1 MSSET
6 SDLIY
11 EKLKEAKK
19 ISNLNPNKSYE
30 IGNEAYNMAV
40 NNNLKIEQGYSLI
53 KMAQACRARSE
64 INLML
69 DFSLKALELF
79 EAEKEY
85 NGQILALNIIGIAY
99 FYNSKYEEALKYF
112 FNAKELFNNFE
123 DDHLLSCVLNNMGE
137 VYRESERYDISIEYY
152 KQSIEIC
159 IENNYK
165 LNAAS
170 LYSNMGEVYFQTKS
184 YFNALDY
191 FNKSYNI
198 LLDEKDMVT
207 LGEVEDKLGRTY
219 FALENYSIAE
229 EYYYKSLNRLKEI
242 DNKYYIIDVLI
253 DMGILNLQ
261 KDLNQS
267 IIYYEKALEI
277 AIDIS
282 SNKKIRNIYKL
293 ISEYY
298 EKIQDYKSA
307 LVYYKYFSRLTE
319 VILAADTGSKLE
331 ILKIE
336 MEHFKDNDKFAIIKN
351 KLEREILNQKNEI
364 EKIRKASKL
373 LEQSALEDELT
384 GIPNRRYINSYLKR
398 LLENNTAEIAAL
410 YMIDIDNF
418 KKYNDYWGHS
428 QGDECLKKIS
438 SCIKEIQEKRNDV
451 FGRYGGEEFV
461 YVARN
466 INYEKSIELGNLI
479 RSSVEN
485 LGIYHIN
492 EGVKELITIS
502 IGGSFFKIKDFKSIS
517 NIMETSD
524 NQLYKA
530 KNMGR
535 NRVVMTE
542 LWK

>member
-1 MSSET
+1 MSNEISK
-6 SDLIY
+6 LIY
-11 EKLKEAKK
+11 EKLEEAKK
-19 ISNLNPNKSYE
+19 ISALDPYKSYE
-30 IGNEAYNMAV
+30 ISNEAYNIAV

-53 KMAQACRARSE
+53 KMAQACRVRSE

-79 EAEKEY
+79 EVEKEF

-112 FNAKELFNNFE
+112 FNSKELFNNFE
-123 DDHLLSCVLNNMGE
+123 DDYLLSCVLNNIGE
-137 VYRESERYDISIEYY
+137 VYRESESYDISIEYY
-152 KQSIEIC
+152 KQALEIC
-159 IENNYK
+159 NENYFK
-165 LNAAS
+165 LNTAS
-170 LYSNMGEVYFQTKS
+170 LYSNMGEVYFQAKS
-184 YFNALDY
+184 YYNALDY
-191 FNKSYNI
+191 FNKSYKI

-207 LGEVEDKLGRTY
+207 LGEVEDKLGKTY
-219 FALENYSIAE
+219 FALEKYSVAE
-229 EYYYKSLNRLKEI
+229 EYYYKSLNRLKEVN
-242 DNKYYIIDVLI
+242 NKYYIIDVLI
-253 DMGILNLQ
+253 DIGILYLH

-267 IIYYEKALEI
+267 ALYYEKALEI
-277 AIDIS
+277 AIDIG
-282 SNKKIRNIYKL
+282 SNKKIRIIYKL

-307 LVYYKYFSRLTE
+307 LVYYKYFSRINE
-319 VILAADTGSKLE
+319 VISAAETGDKLE

-336 MEHFKDNDKFAIIKN
+336 MQYFKDNDKFEIIKN

-364 EKIRKASKL
+364 EKIKKASKEL
-373 LEQSALEDELT
+373 QQSALEDELT
-384 GIPNRRYINSYLKR
+384 GIPNRRYINCYLKK
-398 LLENNTAEIAAL
+398 LLENSTDEIAVL

-428 QGDECLKKIS
+428 KGDECLKTIS
-438 SCIKEIQEKRNDV
+438 NCIKEIQEKRNDV

-466 INYEKSIELGNLI
+466 INYEESIELGNII

-485 LGIYHIN
+485 LGIYYNH

-502 IGGSFFKIKDFKSIS
+502 IGGSLFKIRDFKSIS

-535 NRVVMTE
+535 NKVLMTE
-542 LWK
+542 L

>member
-1 MSSET
+1 MPNEISK
-6 SDLIY
+6 LIY
-11 EKLKEAKK
+11 EKLDEAKK
-19 ISNLNPNKSYE
+19 ISTINPNKAYE
-30 IGNEAYNMAV
+30 ISNEAYNMAV
-40 NNNLKIEQGYSLI
+40 DNNLKIEQGYSLI

-79 EAEKEY
+79 EVEKELY
-85 NGQILALNIIGIAY
+85 GQILALNIIGIAY

-112 FNAKELFNNFE
+112 FNAKELFNNTE
-123 DDHLLSCVLNNMGE
+123 DDFLLSCVLNNVGE
-137 VYRESERYDISIEYY
+137 VYRESGRYDTSIEYY
-152 KQSIEIC
+152 KQSLEIC
-159 IENNYK
+159 IENNFK
-165 LNAAS
+165 LNTAS

-184 YFNALDY
+184 YFNAIDY

-207 LGEVEDKLGRTY
+207 LGEVENKLGRTY
-219 FALENYSIAE
+219 FALEKYSDAE
-229 EYYYKSLNRLKEI
+229 DYYYKSINRLKEVN
-242 DNKYYIIDVLI
+242 NKYYLIDVLI
-253 DMGILNLQ
+253 DMGILNLSR
-261 KDLNQS
+261 DLNQAV
-267 IIYYEKALEI
+267 IYYEKALEI

-307 LVYYKYFSRLTE
+307 LVYYKYFSRLNE
-319 VILAADTGSKLE
+319 VISVGDIGNKLE
-331 ILKIE
+331 ILKVE
-336 MEHFKDNDKFAIIKN
+336 MEHFKDNNKFEVIKN

-364 EKIRKASKL
+364 EKIKKASKI

-384 GIPNRRYINSYLKR
+384 GVHNRRYINSYLKK
-398 LLENNTAEIAAL
+398 LLEKNSDEMAAL

-418 KKYNDYWGHS
+418 KKYNDFWGHS

-438 SCIKEIQEKRNDV
+438 SCIKETQEKRNDV

-479 RSSVEN
+479 RSSVEK
-485 LGIYHIN
+485 LGIYYN
-492 EGVKELITIS
+492 EEGVKELITIS
-502 IGGSFFKIKDFKSIS
+502 IGGSLFKIKDYKSIS
-517 NIMETSD
+517 NIMEASD

-542 LWK
+542 L